1 MREHDDSAETALGVP
16 GQPGIPLAEDWP
28 MMTDVLGWCSS
39 IILLMTIGRQ
49 VWKQW
54 RTGLGEGVSQW
65 LYIGQIAAS
74 AGFTLYS
81 ALVGNWVFIVTNA
94 LLLLS
99 AMAGLYILLFRCR
112 RDGDA
117 AEDARAGRAPA
128 GRAPAGRVAGRVSAG
143 RAAPG

>member
-1 MREHDDSAETALGVP
+1 
-16 GQPGIPLAEDWP
+16 
-28 MMTDVLGWCSS
+28 MMTDALGWVSS
-39 IILLMTIGRQ
+39 LILLLTIGRQ

-54 RTGLGEGVSQW
+54 RTGLGEGVSMW

-81 ALVGNWVFIVTNA
+81 ALVGNWVFIVTNT
-94 LLLLS
+94 LMLLS
-99 AMAGLYILLFRCR
+99 ALAGLYILLFHCQ

-117 AEDARAGRAPA
+117 ADSAPA
-128 GRAPAGRVAGRVSAG
+128 GRAPAGRAAAGRAPVRAAGRVLEG

>member
-1 MREHDDSAETALGVP
+1 
-16 GQPGIPLAEDWP
+16 
-28 MMTDVLGWCSS
+28 MMTDVLGWVSS
-39 IILLMTIGRQ
+39 IILLLTIGRQ

-54 RTGLGEGVSQW
+54 RTGMGEGVSMW

-99 AMAGLYILLFRCR
+99 ALAGLCILLFHCR

-117 AEDARAGRAPA
+117 ADSAPAGQAPAGQAPVGRAAAGRAAAGRAPVR
-128 GRAPAGRVAGRVSAG
+128 GVPEG